1 MLYYYSRN
9 LEFNKES
16 SKEYKSKKGA
26 IEKFNK
32 ENDGAVFDENG
43 NLIISKVDTKSEE
56 QPQEEPEEQPQE
68 EPKEQPQEEPGEQP
82 QEEPEEQPQEEPEEQ
97 PQEEPKEQP
106 QEEPEEQPQEEPKEQ
121 PQEEPEEQSQEFDVQ
136 TICDVLIIRAGAGK
150 EFKNIGYIMEY
161 SSNKTNHTI
170 VEGVNGWG
178 RLKNEAGWVSL
189 ALTKRV

>member
-68 EPKEQPQEEPGEQP
+68 EIEEQP

-97 PQEEPKEQP
+97 PQEEP
-106 QEEPEEQPQEEPKEQ
+106 EEQP
-121 PQEEPEEQSQEFDVQ
+121 QEFDVQ
-136 TICDVLIIRAGAGK
+136 TICDVLIIRAGAGI
-150 EFKNIGYIMEY
+150 EFKNIGYIMEN

-170 VEGVNGWG
+170 VEVVNGWG
-178 RLKNEAGWVSL
+178 KLKNEAGWVSL

>member
-43 NLIISKVDTKSEE
+43 NLIISKVDTKS
-56 QPQEEPEEQPQE
+56 
-68 EPKEQPQEEPGEQP
+68 
-82 QEEPEEQPQEEPEEQ
+82 EEQPQEEPEEQ

-170 VEGVNGWG
+170 VEVVNGWG

>member
-106 QEEPEEQPQEEPKEQ
+106 QEEPEEQ
-121 PQEEPEEQSQEFDVQ
+121 SQEFDVQ

-170 VEGVNGWG
+170 VEVVNGWG

>member
-68 EPKEQPQEEPGEQP
+68 EPKEQPQEEP
-82 QEEPEEQPQEEPEEQ
+82 
-97 PQEEPKEQP
+97 
-106 QEEPEEQPQEEPKEQ
+106 
-121 PQEEPEEQSQEFDVQ
+121 EEQSQEFDVQ

-170 VEGVNGWG
+170 VEVVNGWG